1 MDNDYDTKLARQAFT
16 IYEAMAK
23 LAKEIRRATPL
34 FVIYESLAK
43 SVYGDM
49 SQVTDEVIM
58 QELGFT
64 ETDILRIAERM
75 LRPTTFFIKKNIYA
89 EVGIENSIWSD
100 RITDII
106 ARILTANDYTPDKGA
121 WKSNTDIPLP
131 KKRWYKSKNKVD
143 AADDADDADDADAEA
158 NET

>member
-1 MDNDYDTKLARQAFT
+1 MDNDYDTKLARKAFT

-64 ETDILRIAERM
+64 ETDILRFAKRV

-89 EVGIENSIWSD
+89 EVGIANSIWSD

-106 ARILTANDYTPDKGA
+106 ARLLTANGYTQDKGV
-121 WKSNTDIPLP
+121 WDSNTDISLP
-131 KKRWYKSKNKVD
+131 KKRFYKSKNKV
-143 AADDADDADDADAEA
+143 DADDADDADAEA

>member
-1 MDNDYDTKLARQAFT
+1 MDNDYDTKLARKAFT

-43 SVYGDM
+43 SVCGDM

-64 ETDILRIAERM
+64 ETDILRFAKRV

-89 EVGIENSIWSD
+89 VGIENSIWSD

-106 ARILTANDYTPDKGA
+106 ARILIANGYTHDKGA
-121 WKSNTDIPLP
+121 WESNTDIPLP
-131 KKRWYKSKNKVD
+131 KKRLYKSKNKVD
-143 AADDADDADDADAEA
+143 DDDDDDDVEA

>member
-1 MDNDYDTKLARQAFT
+1 MEVTMDNDYDTKLARKAFT

-64 ETDILRIAERM
+64 ETDILRYRRNECFALQLSL
-75 LRPTTFFIKKNIYA
+75 LR
-89 EVGIENSIWSD
+89 
-100 RITDII
+100 RIFTQ
-106 ARILTANDYTPDKGA
+106 R
-121 WKSNTDIPLP
+121 
-131 KKRWYKSKNKVD
+131 
-143 AADDADDADDADAEA
+143 
-158 NET
+158 

>member
-1 MDNDYDTKLARQAFT
+1 MDNELDTKSARQAFT

-34 FVIYESLAK
+34 FAIYESLAR

-64 ETDILRIAERM
+64 ETDILRFAKRV

-89 EVGIENSIWSD
+89 EVGIENSIGSD

-106 ARILTANDYTPDKGA
+106 ARILIANGYTHDKGA
-121 WKSNTDIPLP
+121 WESNTDIPLP

-143 AADDADDADDADAEA
+143 DDDDDVED